1 MKFEWRRL
9 APVGLYLA
17 IVAALA
23 SAGFYIVQR
32 AFTLP
37 LQISLGLVLVG
48 LAVFALLD
56 PERVREGLTGRQARY
71 GSNALVMSVAF
82 IGILVVINYLIYNNP
97 KRWDLTENKQ
107 FTLAPETVDALNKLP
122 EKVSAL
128 AFYTPKTPSD
138 TARTLLDQYKFKSD
152 GKFDYKFIDP
162 LADPLAANQAGITSD
177 GTVVL
182 VMGNRK
188 EQVTSVSEQELTG
201 ALIRLISPNSPT
213 VYFLTGH
220 GEFDPEGSGAQSY
233 SRIKST
239 LEGKNYTVKKLNLL
253 AENKIPDDAKLIVIA
268 GPTKPVSEGEVAQL
282 KAFVD
287 AGGALIVMEEP
298 LPVTDF
304 GDSPDPLANYLS
316 ESWGITLGKD
326 MVIDQTSPQP
336 FVAVENQYGDHPVTQ
351 KMRGNTAFVTFFPTA
366 RSVSVA
372 SGTTDVSATTLVST
386 AQQSWA
392 ETDLAALTNQQG
404 GNGPQIKADPGV
416 DLLGPV
422 PIAAAAQ
429 NSTTNGRVVVFGD
442 ADFVTDN
449 FVTQY
454 GNSDLFVNSVDWTTK
469 QENLINLTPKETTN
483 RLLVPPGRYTLNL
496 LLLGSVFV
504 LPGSVLLAGI
514 FVWSSRRRRG

>member
-1 MKFEWRRL
+1 MNSKWRRL

-23 SAGFYIVQR
+23 AAGFYIVQR

-56 PERVREGLTGRQARY
+56 PERVRAGLTGRQARY

-107 FTLAPETVDALNKLP
+107 FTLAPETIDALDKLP
-122 EKVSAL
+122 DKVNAL
-128 AFYTPKTPSD
+128 AFFTPNTSSD
-138 TARTLLDQYKFKSD
+138 TARTLLDQYKFKSN

-162 LADPLAANQAGITSD
+162 NADPLAANQAGITSD

-182 VMGNRK
+182 VMGERK
-188 EQVTSVSEQELTG
+188 EQVTVVSERELTG
-201 ALIRLISPNSPT
+201 ALIRLISPNSPA
-213 VYFLTGH
+213 VYFLSGH
-220 GEFDPEGSGAQSY
+220 GEFDPEGSGAQSF
-233 SRIKST
+233 SKIKTT

-268 GPTKPVSEGEVAQL
+268 GPTKPVSEDEVAKL

-287 AGGALIVMEEP
+287 AGGSLIVMEEP
-298 LPVTDF
+298 IPVTDF
-304 GDSPDPLANYLS
+304 GDSPDPLASYLS
-316 ESWGITLGKD
+316 ESWGITLGAD
-326 MVIDQTSPQP
+326 MVIDQTSNQP
-336 FVAVENQYGDHPVTQ
+336 FVAVANQYGDHPITQ
-351 KMRGNTAFVTFFPTA
+351 KMRGIVSFFPTA
-366 RSVSVA
+366 RSVSTS
-372 SGTTDVSATTLVST
+372 SGTTDVNATTLVST

-392 ETDLAALTNQQG
+392 ETDLAALTKQQG
-404 GNGPQIKADPGV
+404 SNGPQIKPDPGV

-422 PIAAAAQ
+422 SIAVAAQ
-429 NSTTNGRVVVFGD
+429 NSTTNGRIVVFGD
-442 ADFVTDN
+442 ADFATDN
-449 FVTQY
+449 FVSQY
-454 GNSDLFVNSVDWTTK
+454 GNSDLFVNSVDWATE
-469 QENLINLTPKETTN
+469 QENLINLTPKDTTN